1 MLMKKS
7 LRSKLIFGIMIG
19 CLIPYILGGLY
30 LSRYVEGWL
39 YEDNSRNNIRFLHQ
53 VDEYI
58 NQVMINRFS
67 EVVSM
72 LSESNSV
79 VNADGSIRSYL
90 DYPRGT
96 ALEGPSP
103 VEMLISEEFKEVKR
117 SHRDINYVFLGL
129 DNGAYMEYPEFRPKS
144 AYDPT
149 TRPWYQ
155 NSINNDGIV
164 ISDPYISQ
172 VTEDM
177 VISFTK
183 GVVFKNGQKGVIGL
197 SVRIDSLTDSIDRI
211 RLGNSGYIL
220 ILNSNNKFTVSPVNP
235 GWLLKTPQELGL
247 DFIKHAEAHAGQAY
261 ETELDGEDKL
271 VYALTSGKSQCKLLA
286 VQPKFEVMGKSRQI
300 TNILVA
306 IYFIMMLVVFLIIYV
321 ISNRITEPILDISK
335 AMNRIAAYD
344 FKFDQN
350 SDMSRY
356 AQRED
361 EIGIITKALG
371 NMQDSFT
378 ELNNTVESM
387 DREIKN
393 IDFSKEAPARLTLS
407 TENPYGHVATSFNML
422 LSHIQEYLK
431 QLKDSNAE
439 VQEKNQRLM
448 SSEEKL
454 IAHIEEIEKQRKY
467 INYLAYH
474 DPLTNLPNRRKFIE
488 FLNQALMNNK
498 TGAVIYLDID
508 NFKRINETMGH
519 VYGDKVLLGIARR
532 LEELASKNAF
542 ISRFSGDEFLIMIQ
556 SEGEIEGIRTFVAE
570 LFGMFGK
577 PILLEGNSVEI
588 AFSIGVSI
596 FPHDSTEVDQLIM
609 NADTALYEV
618 KNTGKNG
625 YRFFDMS
632 MTEHLLKKSNI
643 ELRIKEAI
651 ENDGFKLLYQ
661 PQVNL
666 ATGEVSAYEA
676 LIRLKDYPLSP
687 AEFIPVAEDNGS
699 IIRIGRVVTEKVIEQ
714 LGIWKKKGYTLKTVS
729 INFSALQL
737 YDDGY
742 LDFLKDMLSKHG
754 VDAKYIEIE
763 ITESIFLDNKQ
774 LALDFLMELRRRGI
788 KISIDDFGTGYSSLS
803 YLTFLPLDKIKLDRS
818 LNIKFLEIEN
828 LKVMDSL
835 ISLAHSLNLEVVAEG
850 IETGE
855 QLERLR
861 VGGCD
866 YVQGYYF
873 SRPIEA
879 GAVEENYLA
888 SVK

>member
-19 CLIPYILGGLY
+19 CLIPYIMGGIY
-30 LSRYVEGWL
+30 LSRYVENWL
-39 YEDNSRNNIRFLHQ
+39 YEDNSRNTVRFLHQ

-58 NQVMINRFS
+58 NQVMISRFS

-79 VNADGSIRSYL
+79 IGTDGSIRSYL
-90 DYPRGT
+90 DYHGGT
-96 ALEGPSP
+96 ELSGPSTS
-103 VEMLISEEFKEVKR
+103 ETLISEEFKEVKG
-117 SHRDINYVFLGL
+117 SHKDINYVFLGL
-129 DNGAYMEYPEFRPKS
+129 ENGGYLEYPEFKPKS
-144 AYDPT
+144 AYDPR

-155 NSINNDGIV
+155 NSTNTEGIV

-183 GVVFKNGQKGVIGL
+183 SVLFKNRQKGVMGL
-197 SVRIDSLTDSIDRI
+197 SVKIDSLTDSIDRI

-235 GWLLKTPQELGL
+235 GWLLKTPQELKL
-247 DFIKHAEAHAGQAY
+247 DFIKNAEANEGQAY
-261 ETELDGEDKL
+261 ETILDGEEKL
-271 VYALTSGKSQCKLLA
+271 VYALTSGKSQWKLLA
-286 VQPKFEVMGKSRQI
+286 VQPKIEVIGKSKQI

-306 IYFIMMLVVFLIIYV
+306 IYFIMMMVVFFIIYV
-321 ISNRITEPILDISK
+321 ISNRITGPILGISK

-350 SDMSRY
+350 LDMSRY

-361 EIGIITKALG
+361 EIGTITKALG

-378 ELNNTVESM
+378 ELNNTVDSM

-393 IDFSKEAPARLTLS
+393 IDFTKEAPASLTLS
-407 TENPYGHVATSFNML
+407 TENPYGHIVTSFNML
-422 LSHIQEYLK
+422 LVQIQEYLR

-439 VQEKNQRLM
+439 VQEKNQRLTA
-448 SSEEKL
+448 SEEKL

-488 FLNQALMNNK
+488 FLNQALRNNK

-519 VYGDKVLLGIARR
+519 VYGDKVLLGIAGR
-532 LEELASKNAF
+532 LEELVSKNAF
-542 ISRFSGDEFLIMIQ
+542 ISRFSGDEFLILIQ
-556 SEGEIEGIRTFVAE
+556 NEGDIEGIRIFVAE
-570 LFGMFGK
+570 LFNMFGK
-577 PILLEGNSVEI
+577 PIPLEGNNVEI

-596 FPHDSTEVDQLIM
+596 FPHDSTDVDQLIM

-632 MTEHLLKKSNI
+632 MTEHLLRKSNI
-643 ELRIKEAI
+643 EQKIKEAL

-661 PQVNL
+661 PQMDI
-666 ATGEVSAYEA
+666 TKGEVSAYEA
-676 LIRLKDYPLSP
+676 LIRFKDHSLSP

-699 IIRIGRVVTEKVIEQ
+699 IIRIGRIVTEKVIAQ
-714 LGIWKKKGYTLKTVS
+714 LGIWQDKGYTLKTVS

-742 LDFLKDMLSKHG
+742 LDFLKDMLSRYG

-774 LALDFLMELRRRGI
+774 LALEFLMELRHCGI
-788 KISIDDFGTGYSSLS
+788 RISIDDFGTGYSSLS

-818 LNIKFLEIEN
+818 LNVKFLEIEN
-828 LKVMDSL
+828 FKVMDSL

-855 QLERLR
+855 QLERLKA
-861 VGGCD
+861 GGCD

-873 SRPIEA
+873 SKPIEA
-879 GAVEENYLA
+879 EAVEENYLA

>member
-30 LSRYVEGWL
+30 LSRYVEDWL
-39 YEDNSRNNIRFLHQ
+39 YEDNSRDTIRFLHQ

-58 NQVMINRFS
+58 NQVMVSRFS

-72 LSESNSV
+72 LSESNAV
-79 VNADGSIRSYL
+79 VGTDGLIRSYL
-90 DYPRGT
+90 NYNGGSV
-96 ALEGPSP
+96 LEGPSP
-103 VEMLISEEFKEVKR
+103 AETIISEEFKEVKG

-129 DNGAYMEYPEFRPKS
+129 ESGAYMEYPELRPKS

-149 TRPWYQ
+149 TRPWYR
-155 NSINNDGIV
+155 NSINSEGIV

-177 VISFTK
+177 VVSFTK
-183 GVVFKNGQKGVIGL
+183 GVVLKNGQKGVLGL
-197 SVRIDSLTDSIDRI
+197 SVKIDSLTDSIDRI

-235 GWLLKTPQELGL
+235 DWLLKTPQELNL
-247 DFIKHAEAHAGQAY
+247 DFIKNAEARDGQAY
-261 ETELDGEDKL
+261 ETKLDGEDKL
-271 VYALTSGKSQCKLLA
+271 IYALTSGKSQWKLYA
-286 VQPKFEVMGKSRQI
+286 VQPKLEVMGKSRQI

-306 IYFIMMLVVFLIIYV
+306 IYFIMMLVVFMIIYV
-321 ISNRITEPILDISK
+321 ITKRITGPILDISK

-350 SDMSRY
+350 SDMGKH

-361 EIGIITKALG
+361 EIGVITRALE
-371 NMQDSFT
+371 NMQDSFS
-378 ELNNTVESM
+378 ELNSTVESI

-393 IDFSKEAPARLTLS
+393 IDFTRSAPAGLTLS
-407 TENPYGHVATSFNML
+407 TDNPFGHIATSFNML
-422 LSHIQEYLK
+422 LSHIQEYL
-431 QLKDSNAE
+431 QRLKDSNAE

-448 SSEEKL
+448 ASEEKL

-488 FLNQALMNNK
+488 FLNQALRNNR

-532 LEELASKNAF
+532 LEEMVAQNAF
-542 ISRFSGDEFLIMIQ
+542 VSRFSGDEFLIMIQ
-556 SEGEIEGIRTFVAE
+556 SEGDIEGIRKFVAE
-570 LFGMFGK
+570 LFNMFGK
-577 PILLEGNSVEI
+577 PILLEGNNIEI

-596 FPHDSTEVDQLIM
+596 FPHDSTDVDQLIM

-643 ELRIKEAI
+643 EQRIKEAI

-661 PQVNL
+661 PQVSL
-666 ATGEVSAYEA
+666 ARGEVSAYEA
-676 LIRLKDYPLSP
+676 LIRFKDYPLPP
-687 AEFIPVAEDNGS
+687 AEFIPVAEENGS
-699 IIRIGRVVTEKVIEQ
+699 IIQIGRVVTEKVIEQ
-714 LGIWKKKGYTLKTVS
+714 LGIWQNKGYTLKTVS

-742 LDFLKDMLSKHG
+742 LDFLKAVLSRHG

-774 LALDFLMELRRRGI
+774 LALEFLLELRRRGI

-818 LNIKFLEIEN
+818 LNVKFLEIEN

-855 QLERLR
+855 QLERLKA
-861 VGGCD
+861 GKCD

-873 SRPIEA
+873 SKPIEA
-879 GAVEENYLA
+879 EAVEENYLA